1 MSRPRTKARR
11 LAAQAMYQRVLSKT
25 DADEIINQ
33 FKTYETWNNLD
44 KELFK
49 SLVTNSCNKL
59 EEIDTAL
66 SEVVD
71 RAIDE
76 IDPVELSL
84 LRLGCYELM
93 YQKEVPYKVVLN
105 EYINLAKTFGS
116 VKSHAYVNASLD
128 KLAKSIRESEIK

>member
-11 LAAQAMYQRVLSKT
+11 LAAQAMYQQEMSDLT
-25 DADEIINQ
+25 ADEIIQQ
-33 FKTYETWNNLD
+33 FKTYETWNKLD
-44 KELFK
+44 EELFK
-49 SLVTNSCNKL
+49 ILVTNSCDKL
-59 EEIDTAL
+59 EELDTAL
-66 SEVVD
+66 GEVVD
-71 RAIDE
+71 RDIDK

-116 VKSHAYVNASLD
+116 VKSHAYINATLD
-128 KLAKSIRESEIK
+128 KLAKSIRAAEIK